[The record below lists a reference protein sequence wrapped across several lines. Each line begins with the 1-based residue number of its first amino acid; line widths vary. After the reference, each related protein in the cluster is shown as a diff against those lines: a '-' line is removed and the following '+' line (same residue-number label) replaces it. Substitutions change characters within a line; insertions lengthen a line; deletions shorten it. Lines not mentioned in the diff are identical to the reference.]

1 METPALVLCLVLLT
15 LSLPTGTVPNR
26 ECGGQLTKATG
37 CITSPFYPSKY
48 ASNTL
53 CIWEI
58 MTQQYTY
65 IQITIDIESLE
76 SNPTCAYDY
85 VEIRD
90 GCVGS
95 SILGKVCKPGVYN
108 FFSSSNKITIV
119 FRSDISIEG
128 SGFEAHYQTNYEA
141 ILPTNATTT
150 TSTDATTQTSTTDA
164 TVSSYNVSIEENGL
178 KKKKYP
184 VSGSCVDE
192 NTLLMSG
199 VRGEWADWFQMIE
212 RQQ

>member
-15 LSLPTGTVPNR
+15 LNLSTGTVPSR

-37 CITSPFYPSKY
+37 CITSPFYPSEY

-58 MTQQYTY
+58 VTQQYTY
-65 IQITIDIESLE
+65 IQITIEIKSLE

-85 VEIRD
+85 VEIIRD

-95 SILGKVCKPGVYN
+95 SVLGKVCKPGLYN
-108 FFSSSNKITIV
+108 FYSSSNKITVV

-128 SGFEAHYQTNYEA
+128 KGFEAHYQTTYEA
-141 ILPTNATTT
+141 KLPTTATTTASTTATTTANTTATTTAITT
-150 TSTDATTQTSTTDA
+150 TSTDATKLNTTTEPIVSEI
-164 TVSSYNVSIEENGL
+164 TVKIDDDGYNYFSD
-178 KKKKYP
+178 Y
-184 VSGSCVDE
+184 
-192 NTLLMSG
+192 
-199 VRGEWADWFQMIE
+199 
-212 RQQ
+212 